1 MVFTSKIA
9 FNTSSFTVNVN
20 EHPEL
25 LFLNGKRSKRKL
37 LVYFLLRHTRAGFK
51 KEYGNLKTALA

>member
-25 LFLNGKRSKRKL
+25 LFLNGKKGVKGSFWFIFYL
-37 LVYFLLRHTRAGFK
+37 GIPEQDLRRNMET
-51 KEYGNLKTALA
+51 